1 MTCRLG
7 TCGLLSLKIHLLGAI
22 ALFFALVI
30 STPPAFAQAVYGSVA
45 GTVND
50 PSGATL
56 PGVTVTI
63 TSVERKTVDTVVTNE
78 AGQYVK
84 DRLLPGKY
92 EVAAELTG
100 FKRAV
105 FPDIQV
111 NVDTQTRLDVQLQVG
126 AVTEAVT
133 VEGFSP
139 LLKTDRADVAT
150 SFR

>member
-1 MTCRLG
+1 MH
-7 TCGLLSLKIHLLGAI
+7 S
-22 ALFFALVI
+22 
-30 STPPAFAQAVYGSVA
+30 PAFAQAVYGSVA

-50 PSGATL
+50 PSGAAL

-78 AGQYVK
+78 TGQYVK

-92 EVAAELTG
+92 EVAAELAG

-111 NVDTQTRLDVQLQVG
+111 SIDTQTTLDVKLQVG
-126 AVTEAVT
+126 DIAGVGDGRGILSA
-133 VEGFSP
+133 P
-139 LLKTDRADVAT
+139 QDR
-150 SFR
+150 SR